1 MTNDNIDTCSYSR
14 RDIRMAWALHALT
27 ASGVVVGFVG
37 LTSIIEG
44 HARAAILWLVAA
56 MVLDGIDGPIARKIQ
71 VHKRLP
77 TIDGNA
83 LDLIV
88 DYFTCTIVPVAFLS
102 KFDILPEHTV
112 GITGFIILMTG
123 ALWMARTDMETDD
136 NWFRGFPAEFNV
148 IIPTLFL
155 LDQNEWVNLA
165 VLAAMS
171 LFTLTYRFEFP
182 HTVRVVQHRLIS
194 IACMITWLGS
204 MTILA
209 IQQDNPSRWLRFVL
223 IASPMWTVWQVTT
236 RYITTRPTRN
246 QQSRDTVTTPAQD

>member
-1 MTNDNIDTCSYSR
+1 
-14 RDIRMAWALHALT
+14 MAWALHALT

-44 HARAAILWLVAA
+44 QARAAILWLVAA

-112 GITGFIILMTG
+112 GILGFIILMTG
-123 ALWMARTDMETDD
+123 ALWMARTDMETED

-155 LDQNEWVNLA
+155 LDQNEWLNFA
-165 VLAAMS
+165 VLAGMCF
-171 LFTLTYRFEFP
+171 LTLTYRFEFP
-182 HTVRVVQHRLIS
+182 HTVRVVEHRLIS
-194 IACMITWLGS
+194 ITCMIMWLGS

-209 IQQDNPSRWLRFVL
+209 VQQDKPSQWLKFVL
-223 IASPMWTVWQVTT
+223 IASPMWTVWQVARRYLTT
-236 RYITTRPTRN
+236 RSADSDQN
-246 QQSRDTVTTPAQD
+246 HQQAATVDSHH